1 MKLAA
6 PITATEIAGCQLFS
20 GLPAAQLTAVAARIR
35 SRTYQRGAMIIEHG
49 ATDGDVFI
57 LIEGQL
63 LAKRFAGNGQEFGY
77 RRLPQLSYF
86 GELAAIDG
94 SPRSVSVIAV
104 TDARLGIIAARD
116 FRAMVDDWPPL
127 ARTLLVD
134 LARRVRELSDRLFEA
149 STVSVGGRVAAEV
162 TRLALAAG
170 VSGNGGVIADM
181 PTHAELAA
189 AIGGQR
195 ETVTRALNRL
205 VDAGIVVKQGRSL
218 IIRDFEALLAQT
230 GE

>member
-1 MKLAA
+1 
-6 PITATEIAGCQLFS
+6 
-20 GLPAAQLTAVAARIR
+20 
-35 SRTYQRGAMIIEHG
+35 
-49 ATDGDVFI
+49 
-57 LIEGQL
+57 
-63 LAKRFAGNGQEFGY
+63 
-77 RRLPQLSYF
+77 
-86 GELAAIDG
+86 
-94 SPRSVSVIAV
+94 
-104 TDARLGIIAARD
+104 
-116 FRAMVDDWPPL
+116 
-127 ARTLLVD
+127 
-134 LARRVRELSDRLFEA
+134 
-149 STVSVGGRVAAEV
+149 VAAEV